1 MINAVD
7 VIHQIESLPVG
18 ELGKV
23 RDWFWTH
30 EAESPELLAAVDEGL
45 RSLDEKGARSVTQE
59 NLLQKVHQWAG
70 V

>member
-1 MINAVD
+1 MINAID

-18 ELGKV
+18 ELVKV
-23 RDWFWTH
+23 RDWFWAH
-30 EAESPELLAAVDEGL
+30 ETESPELLAAVDEGL
-45 RSLDEKGARSVTQE
+45 LSLQKESARVVTQE